1 MNIYGV
7 IAGTLGLL
15 IAGLLVFRKVRYDY
29 QQHGQLSRL
38 SVALE
43 LFIFFLHGVSS
54 YLFLDSRIAHID
66 ITPPSFWVAVV
77 LLVIGLVG
85 VITAMSRLTWTKS
98 VGRDVTSL
106 RTTGLYQYTR
116 NPQIL
121 AYGLVVLGYALL
133 WPSWSGILWVVIYGA
148 IGHLMVLTEEEH
160 LKEVYGVAYEDYC
173 GSVPRYLGLNI

>member
-1 MNIYGV
+1 MNPYGV
-7 IAGTLGLL
+7 ITGTIGLL
-15 IAGLLVFRKVRYDY
+15 VVGFLVFRKVRHDY
-29 QQHGQLSRL
+29 RQHGQLTRI

-43 LFIFFLHGVSS
+43 LIIFFLHGAGS
-54 YLFLDSRIAHID
+54 YLFLDAVIAHID
-66 ITPPSFWVAVV
+66 VTAPSFWAAVV
-77 LLVIGLVG
+77 LLVVGLVG

-98 VGRDVTSL
+98 VGREVTSL

-121 AYGLVVLGYALL
+121 AYGLIVLGYALL

-148 IGHLMVLTEEEH
+148 IGHMMVLTEEEH

-173 GSVPRYLGLNI
+173 RSVPRYLGLNI